1 MKRILVPTDFSPT
14 AEKALLFAIDLAKKA
29 GSSIM
34 LYHVYTPVE
43 SVFIESFAERKL
55 HNENMQLEVMRQ
67 MQELIDTF
75 NPNNEVA
82 IASIVGKA
90 PLLDNVV
97 RFAKKNHADL
107 IVMGTQGASGLK
119 KALIGTVAAKM
130 IEASHIPVLLIPEQ
144 FDGTPI
150 QSVVYATSYHPSD
163 IDALTVTLGI
173 AHVLAASS
181 TIVRIGLTG
190 EESKEQEEFENYAT
204 LVKDHFDPIPLQFR
218 LESGHDIQTT
228 MEGLYD
234 HIPYDML
241 AMVRRKKSFLESFF
255 LESFTEHM
263 CYVTRQP
270 LLIVPETEETL

>member
-1 MKRILVPTDFSPT
+1 MKRILVPTDFSAT

-67 MQELIDTF
+67 MHGLVETL

-82 IASIVGKA
+82 IASIVGKV
-90 PLLDNVV
+90 PLLENVV
-97 RFAKKNHADL
+97 RFAEKNHADL
-107 IVMGTQGASGLK
+107 IVMGTQGASGIK
-119 KALIGTVAAKM
+119 KSLIGTVAARM
-130 IEASHIPVLLIPEQ
+130 IEASRIPILLIPEQ
-144 FDGTPI
+144 YNGSRI
-150 QSVVYATSYHPSD
+150 QSAVFATSYHPSD
-163 IDALTVTLGI
+163 IDALTATLGI
-173 AHVLAASS
+173 ANVLGAST
-181 TIVRIGLTG
+181 TIVRIGLPG
-190 EESKEQEEFENYAT
+190 EESKEQQDFESYAT
-204 LVKDHFDPIPLQFR
+204 HVKEHFDPIPLQFR
-218 LESGHDIQTT
+218 LVSGHDIQTT
-228 MEGLYD
+228 MEELYD

-263 CYVTRQP
+263 SYVTRQP
-270 LLIVPETEETL
+270 LLVVPENEETL